1 MSRRSF
7 RPNRQTLVLALHF
20 DALPLFL
27 ETRRVSKDLVD
38 IAFSSLTRRA
48 TKEVKLQNILADNPT
63 TFTNPTRVS
72 TMQLK
77 QYYLGCLSHASY
89 LIIDEKTHTAVV
101 VDPQRDVEQYIVDA
115 AAAGCEIKY
124 VFLTHFHADFLAG
137 HIELRDKC
145 GAKIYLGARAE
156 PEFEATKVKD
166 GDRIEF
172 GDVRLEI
179 LETPGH
185 TPEGISILVYDLY
198 KDQAKPLAVLTGDTL
213 FIGDVG
219 RPDLLASI
227 GVTADE
233 LADMLYDSLTN
244 KLVKL
249 PDATLVY
256 PAHGAGSMCG
266 KNLSKDTVSTIG
278 EQKKFNYAL
287 QPMSRAE
294 FKRIVTEEQP
304 EAPSYFVHDAILNR
318 QERPNLD
325 ETLEES
331 LNALSLDEVLRLKNQ
346 GAQLLDVRDAV
357 DFEGAHLAGSIN
369 IGIQGKYA
377 TWCGTVLNHEHPIV
391 VIAEDRKEAE
401 AIIRLGRIGF
411 DNVAGYL
418 REGMEALRQ
427 RPDLVAKIDR
437 ITAMA
442 LSEQLAT
449 AAAPTVVDVR
459 SEKEW
464 AAGHIAD
471 SVNIPLDHLRD
482 RTGEIASAGPLVVHC
497 EGGYRSAIAAS
508 VLAQAGRPNVL
519 DMVGGIKAW
528 IASQL
533 PVEAGD
539 SAQTCDSAQAACST
553 ACAK

>member
-1 MSRRSF
+1 
-7 RPNRQTLVLALHF
+7 
-20 DALPLFL
+20 
-27 ETRRVSKDLVD
+27 
-38 IAFSSLTRRA
+38 
-48 TKEVKLQNILADNPT
+48 
-63 TFTNPTRVS
+63 
-72 TMQLK
+72 MQLK

-89 LIIDEKTHTAVV
+89 LITDEKTNTAVV
-101 VDPQRDVEQYIVDA
+101 VDPQRDVEQYIADA
-115 AAAGCEIKY
+115 AAVCCEIKY

-145 GAKIYLGARAE
+145 GAKIYLGQRAE
-156 PEFEATKVKD
+156 AEFEVTKVKD

-185 TPEGISILVYDLY
+185 TPEGISILVYDLS
-198 KDQAKPLAVLTGDTL
+198 KNKEQPLAVLTGDTL

-233 LADMLYDSLTN
+233 LSDMLYDSLTN

-294 FKRIVTEEQP
+294 FKKIVTEEQP

-318 QERPNLD
+318 QERPNL
-325 ETLEES
+325 EATLSES
-331 LNALSLDEVLRLKNQ
+331 LNALSLDEVLQLQNQ
-346 GAQLLDVRDAV
+346 GAQILDVREAI
-357 DFEGAHLAGSIN
+357 DFEGAHLAGSIS

-391 VIAEDRKEAE
+391 VVTDTGKEAE
-401 AIIRLGRIGF
+401 AVMRLGRIGF

-418 REGMEALRQ
+418 RDGMDALRD
-427 RPDLVAKIDR
+427 RPELVAKIDR
-437 ITAMA
+437 ITAVA
-442 LSEQLAT
+442 LAEQLT
-449 AAAPTVVDVR
+449 ADAAPTVVDVR

-464 AAGHIAD
+464 AAGHITG
-471 SVNIPLDHLRD
+471 SVNIPLNHLHD
-482 RTGEIASAGPLVVHC
+482 RAGEIAKDRPVVVHC

-508 VLAQAGRPNVL
+508 VLAKTGRPDVL
-519 DMVGGIKAW
+519 DMVGGFKAW
-528 IASQL
+528 AASKL
-533 PVEAGD
+533 PVQTAVAVGAG
-539 SAQTCDSAQAACST
+539 A
-553 ACAK
+553 